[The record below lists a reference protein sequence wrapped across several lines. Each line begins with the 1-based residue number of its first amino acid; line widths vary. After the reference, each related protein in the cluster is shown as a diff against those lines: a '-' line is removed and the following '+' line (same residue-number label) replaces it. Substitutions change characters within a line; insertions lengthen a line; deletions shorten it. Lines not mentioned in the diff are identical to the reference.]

1 MIWFFIKKNFC
12 DGWDNLLFLALF
24 NLIIIA
30 LLSAA
35 FFTVS
40 ALIDISS
47 IAAFAVLA
55 VFICLINVLL
65 FAFSDSA
72 LRLADFKSV
81 SIKESF
87 AVIPSVWKTGLFF
100 GITVLLLIFMAAGA
114 IPFYFGMKNMAG
126 LILGSVLFW
135 VLVVAVL
142 SLQWFMPLQS
152 YFGGSV
158 IKNVKK
164 SFILFFDNTGFSV
177 FMFIY
182 SCIVF
187 VLSAFLGFMA
197 PGITGVILG
206 YNNALRLR
214 MYKYD
219 WLEEHSEL
227 PAKQARRSIPWDELL
242 AEDRETLGPRDF
254 KSFIFPWK

>member
-12 DGWDNLLFLALF
+12 DGWDNLLYLALF
-24 NLIIIA
+24 NLILIA
-30 LLSAA
+30 LVSGA
-35 FFTVS
+35 FFAVS
-40 ALIDISS
+40 ALIDISV
-47 IAAFAVLA
+47 IAALSASAF
-55 VFICLINVLL
+55 FICIFNISLL
-65 FAFSDSA
+65 AFSNAA
-72 LRLADFKSV
+72 LHLADFKSV
-81 SIKESF
+81 SIKETF
-87 AVIPSVWKTGLFF
+87 AELSHTWKAGLLF
-100 GITVLLLIFMAAGA
+100 GILVLLLIFVGA
-114 IPFYFGMKNMAG
+114 VVLPFYFGMGNMIGFA
-126 LILGSVLFW
+126 LGSVIFW
-135 VLVVAVL
+135 IFVVAIL
-142 SLQWFMPLQS
+142 SLQWFMPLYS

-164 SFILFFDNTGFSV
+164 SFILFFDNTGFSI

-187 VLSAFLGFMA
+187 ALSGFLGFMA

-219 WLEEHSEL
+219 WLEEHTDIPPKE
-227 PAKQARRSIPWDELL
+227 ARRSIPWDELI
-242 AEDRETLGPRDF
+242 AEDRETLGPRDL